1 MKFSGDISFARC
13 FGHGVLFISI
23 DIDNFEFRQH
33 RVYLLNWWNCGSC
46 FKLSDSVKIY
56 DVFSDAFHYLR
67 QKGTITVTFDEKY
80 NTYALQFCLDGH
92 YDETIRLWPY
102 GLRLPSPSNCSETNS
117 EDKNDDS
124 NSLTTFI
131 EKIKNVEWI
140 SKTWVFLNCYKICG
154 NIGNGKETA
163 FNGVY

>member
-1 MKFSGDISFARC
+1 M
-13 FGHGVLFISI
+13 
-23 DIDNFEFRQH
+23 
-33 RVYLLNWWNCGSC
+33 
-46 FKLSDSVKIY
+46 
-56 DVFSDAFHYLR
+56 
-67 QKGTITVTFDEKY
+67 
-80 NTYALQFCLDGH
+80 DGH

-102 GLRLPSPSNCSETNS
+102 GLRSPSPSNYSETDS

-140 SKTWVFLNCYKICG
+140 TKTWVFLNCYKICG